1 MEIDNIHVL
10 VVRSS
15 KDLRCKVCN
24 DILDRPVELSSDD
37 EGSTGAKKID
47 LSKAFDIINHELLIA
62 KLTCTAI
69 LKDSYSVTRKIAGH
83 WQGVK
88 YYIYFM
94 D

>member
-37 EGSTGAKKID
+37 EGSTGAKKI
-47 LSKAFDIINHELLIA
+47 AFKKEPFKSL
-62 KLTCTAI
+62 
-69 LKDSYSVTRKIAGH
+69 
-83 WQGVK
+83 
-88 YYIYFM
+88 
-94 D
+94 

>member
-15 KDLRCKVCN
+15 KDLRCKVC
-24 DILDRPVELSSDD
+24 RPVELSSDD